1 MKRTGSQIIWETI
14 INEGIDVVFGYPGGA
29 IMPAYD
35 ALLDYTGHVHHVLV
49 RHEENAALAADS
61 YYRTTGKVGV
71 CMATSGP
78 GATNLV
84 TGLANAMMD
93 SSAIVAI
100 TGQVASHLVGSDAFQ
115 ETDVTGIT
123 LPITKHNYLV
133 TDLKELAQVLAEA
146 FYVARSGR
154 PGPVLV
160 DICKDVQQK
169 SIDYTPIKINKVRG
183 YKALR
188 KPIQQDLQTLI
199 ENAGKLIDTSKRP
212 IILAGQGIKH
222 AAAHEEFKVFVE
234 ESGIPVSTTLLGIG
248 VLDEDHPQNLRMMG
262 MHGEAYVN
270 NAIANADLLIA
281 LGMRFDDRVTG
292 NLKMYAKNAKVI
304 HVDIDPAEIGKNVPA
319 DVGIC
324 ASVRDVLPHLTE
336 TLADVQGVAKYKD
349 WYAQINEWRGDTKA
363 HDVLSFDLP
372 ANMLIAPQVMR
383 IIWEETGGDI
393 TVCTDVGQHQM
404 FETQYFQH
412 TRKNQLITSGG
423 LGTMGFALPAA
434 IGAKFGR
441 PQDEVWAIAGDGGFQ
456 MSIPELQTVIQEG
469 LNIKIAVVNNSFL
482 GMVRQWQELMHDRRY
497 SSVNMTAPDFV
508 KLAEAYRMK
517 GLRATTI
524 QEAREAIRSA
534 RAHNGPVLIE
544 FVVEQE
550 TNVFPMIQPGK
561 ALNDMTRR
569 EISLEKKYMPASMGG
584 GMDELK

>member
-35 ALLDYTGHVHHVLV
+35 ALLDYTGRVHHVLV

-160 DICKDVQQK
+160 DICKDVQQQ

-188 KPIQQDLQTLI
+188 KPIQQNLQTLI
-199 ENAGKLIDTSKRP
+199 GNAGKLIDAAKRP
-212 IILAGQGIKH
+212 VILAGQGIKH
-222 AAAHEEFKVFVE
+222 AEAHEEFKVFVE

-324 ASVRDVLPHLTE
+324 ASVREVLPHLTE
-336 TLADVQGVAKYKD
+336 TLADAQGVAKYKD
-349 WYAQINEWRGDTKA
+349 WYTQINEWRGDTKA

-524 QEAREAIRSA
+524 QEAREAIRAA

-569 EISLEKKYMPASMGG
+569 EISPEKKYMPASMGG

>member
-35 ALLDYTGHVHHVLV
+35 ALLDYTGRVHHVLV

-160 DICKDVQQK
+160 DICKDVQQQ
-169 SIDYTPIKINKVRG
+169 SIDYTPIRINKVRG

-188 KPIQQDLQTLI
+188 KPIQQNLQTLI
-199 ENAGKLIDTSKRP
+199 GNAGKLIDAAKRP
-212 IILAGQGIKH
+212 VILAGQGIKH
-222 AAAHEEFKVFVE
+222 AEAHEEFKVFVE

-324 ASVRDVLPHLTE
+324 ASVREVLPHLTE
-336 TLADVQGVAKYKD
+336 TLADAQGVAKYKD
-349 WYAQINEWRGDTKA
+349 WYTQINEWRGDTKA

-524 QEAREAIRSA
+524 QEAREAIRAA

-569 EISLEKKYMPASMGG
+569 EISPEKKYMPASMGG

>member
-1 MKRTGSQIIWETI
+1 MKLTGAQIIWESLI
-14 INEGIDVVFGYPGGA
+14 QQGSNIVFGYPGGA
-29 IMPAYD
+29 ILPAYD
-35 ALLDYTGHVHHVLV
+35 ALYDYQDRVKHVLV

-61 YYRTTGKVGV
+61 FFRATGKVGV

-93 SSAIVAI
+93 SSAVVAI

-133 TDLKELAQVLAEA
+133 NDINELAHVLAEA
-146 FYVARSGR
+146 FHIARSGR
-154 PGPVLV
+154 PGPVLI

-169 SIDYTPIKINKVRG
+169 TIEYVPVTSVQLRG
-183 YKALR
+183 YKAI
-188 KPIQQDLQTLI
+188 KPRQNQNVPSLLGQTAELI
-199 ENAGKLIDTSKRP
+199 AAAKRP

-222 AAAHEEFKVFVE
+222 ADAHEVFKAFVE
-234 ESGIPVSTTLLGIG
+234 KSGIPVATTLLGIG
-248 VLDEDHPQNLRMMG
+248 VLSEDHPLNLRMMG

-270 NAIANADLLIA
+270 QAIAGADLIIA

-292 NLKMYAKNAKVI
+292 NLKTYAKNAKVV
-304 HVDIDPAEIGKNVPA
+304 HVDIDAAEINKNVPA
-319 DVGIC
+319 EVGIV
-324 ASVRDVLPHLTE
+324 ANVKDVLPDLTSRIE
-336 TLADVQGVAKYKD
+336 KRTYHTWL
-349 WYAQINEWRGDTKA
+349 AQIEEWRQDTKF
-363 HDVLSFDLP
+363 HDVMQAELP
-372 ANMLIAPQVMR
+372 PDMLLAPQVMR
-383 IIWEETGGDI
+383 AIYDVTGGEV

-404 FETQYFQH
+404 WETQYFQH
-412 TRKNQLITSGG
+412 KRKNQLITSGG

-456 MSIPELQTVIQEG
+456 MSIPEMQTVIQEG
-469 LNIKIAVVNNSFL
+469 LDIKIAVVNNSYL

-497 SSVNMTAPDFV
+497 SSVNMSSPDFV
-508 KLAEAYRMK
+508 KLADAFGIK
-517 GLRATTI
+517 GFRARNM
-524 QEAREAIRSA
+524 QEARECIEAA
-534 RAHNGPVLIE
+534 RAHKGPTLIE

-561 ALNDMTRR
+561 SLNEMTRR
-569 EISLEKKYMPASMGG
+569 PVQPAALGG
-584 GMDELK
+584 GMDALATK

>member
-324 ASVRDVLPHLTE
+324 ASVREVLPHLTE
-336 TLADVQGVAKYKD
+336 TLADAQGVAKYKD
-349 WYAQINEWRGDTKA
+349 WYTQINEWRGDTKA

-524 QEAREAIRSA
+524 QEAREAIRAA

-569 EISLEKKYMPASMGG
+569 EISPEKKYMPASMGG

>member
-35 ALLDYTGHVHHVLV
+35 ALLDYTDRVHHVLV

-160 DICKDVQQK
+160 DICKDVQQQ

-199 ENAGKLIDTSKRP
+199 GNAGKLIDAAKRP

-324 ASVRDVLPHLTE
+324 ASVREVLPHLTE
-336 TLADVQGVAKYKD
+336 TLADAQGVAKYKD

-569 EISLEKKYMPASMGG
+569 EISPEKKYVPASMGG

>member
-14 INEGIDVVFGYPGGA
+14 INEGINVVFGYPGGA

-35 ALLDYTGHVHHVLV
+35 ALLDYTGRVHHVLV

-160 DICKDVQQK
+160 DICKDVQQQ

-188 KPIQQDLQTLI
+188 KPIQQNLQTLI
-199 ENAGKLIDTSKRP
+199 GNAGKLIDAAKRP
-212 IILAGQGIKH
+212 VILAGQGIKH
-222 AAAHEEFKVFVE
+222 AEAHEEFKVFVE

-324 ASVRDVLPHLTE
+324 ASVREVLPHLTE
-336 TLADVQGVAKYKD
+336 TLADAQGVAKYKD
-349 WYAQINEWRGDTKA
+349 WYTQINEWRGDTKA

-524 QEAREAIRSA
+524 QEAREAIRAA

-569 EISLEKKYMPASMGG
+569 EISPEKKYMPASMGG

>member
-14 INEGIDVVFGYPGGA
+14 INEGTDVVFGYPGGA

-35 ALLDYTGHVHHVLV
+35 ALLDYHDRVHHVLV

-61 YYRTTGKVGV
+61 YYRCTGKVGV

-93 SSAIVAI
+93 SSAVVAI

-115 ETDVTGIT
+115 ETDMTGIS

-133 TDLKELAQVLAEA
+133 TDLKELAAVLAEA
-146 FYVARSGR
+146 FYIARSGR

-160 DICKDVQQK
+160 DICKDVQQQ
-169 SIDYTPIKINKVRG
+169 SIEYTPIKHVKVRG

-188 KPIQQDLQTLI
+188 KPMNQDLQGLI
-199 ENAGKLIDTSKRP
+199 GKAGALVDAAKRP
-212 IILAGQGIKH
+212 VILAGQGIKH
-222 AAAHEEFKVFVE
+222 ANAHDEFKVFVE
-234 ESGIPVSTTLLGIG
+234 ESGIPVATTLLGIG

-324 ASVRDVLPHLTE
+324 ASVREVLPHLTE
-336 TLADVQGVAKYKD
+336 ALDDSQGVAKYAD
-349 WYAQINEWRGDTKA
+349 WYGQINEWRGDTQA

-372 ANMLIAPQVMR
+372 TNMLIAPQVMR
-383 IIWEETGGDI
+383 IIWEETGGQI

-412 TRKNQLITSGG
+412 RRKNQLITSGG

-434 IGAKFGR
+434 IGAKFGN
-441 PQDEVWAIAGDGGFQ
+441 PQEEVWAIAGDGGFQ

-469 LNIKIAVVNNSFL
+469 LNVKIAIINNSFL

-517 GLRATTI
+517 GLRASTI
-524 QEAREAIRSA
+524 QEAREVVREA

-569 EISLEKKYMPASMGG
+569 QITPEKKYMPASMGG
-584 GMDELK
+584 GMDDLK

>member
-35 ALLDYTGHVHHVLV
+35 ALLDYTGRVHHVLV

-160 DICKDVQQK
+160 DICKDVQQQ

-199 ENAGKLIDTSKRP
+199 GNAGKLIDAAKRP
-212 IILAGQGIKH
+212 VILAGQGIKH
-222 AAAHEEFKVFVE
+222 AEAHEEFKVFVE

-324 ASVRDVLPHLTE
+324 ASVREVLPHLTE
-336 TLADVQGVAKYKD
+336 TLADAQGVAKYKD
-349 WYAQINEWRGDTKA
+349 WYTQINEWRGDTKA

-524 QEAREAIRSA
+524 QEAREAIRAA

-569 EISLEKKYMPASMGG
+569 EISPEKKYMPASMGG

>member
-1 MKRTGSQIIWETI
+1 MKLTGAQIIWESLI
-14 INEGIDVVFGYPGGA
+14 QQGSNIVFGYPGGA
-29 IMPAYD
+29 ILPTYD
-35 ALLDYTGHVHHVLV
+35 ALYDYQDRVKHVLV

-61 YYRTTGKVGV
+61 FFRATGKVGV

-133 TDLKELAQVLAEA
+133 NDINELAHVLAEA
-146 FYVARSGR
+146 FHIARSGR
-154 PGPVLV
+154 PGPVLI

-169 SIDYTPIKINKVRG
+169 SIEYVPVTSVQLRG
-183 YKALR
+183 YKAI
-188 KPIQQDLQTLI
+188 KPKAHQNVPELLAQAADLI
-199 ENAGKLIDTSKRP
+199 RNAKKP

-222 AAAHEEFKVFVE
+222 ANAHEAFKAFVE
-234 ESGIPVSTTLLGIG
+234 KSGIPVATTLLGIG
-248 VLDEDHPQNLRMMG
+248 VLSEEHPLNLRMMG

-270 NAIANADLLIA
+270 QAIAGADLIIA

-292 NLKMYAKNAKVI
+292 NLKTYAKNARVI
-304 HVDIDPAEIGKNVPA
+304 HVDIDAAEINKNVPA
-319 DVGIC
+319 DVGIV
-324 ASVRDVLPHLTE
+324 ASVKDILPDLTSRIE
-336 TLADVQGVAKYKD
+336 KRTYHTWL
-349 WYAQINEWRGDTKA
+349 AQIDEWRQDTKF
-363 HDVLSFDLP
+363 HDVMQAELP
-372 ANMLIAPQVMR
+372 PDMLLAPQVMR
-383 IIWEETGGDI
+383 AIYDATGGEI

-404 FETQYFQH
+404 WETQYFQH
-412 TRKNQLITSGG
+412 KRKNQLITSGG

-456 MSIPELQTVIQEG
+456 MSIPEMQTVIQEG
-469 LNIKIAVVNNSFL
+469 LDIKIAVINNSFL

-497 SSVNMTAPDFV
+497 SSVNMSSPDFV
-508 KLAEAYRMK
+508 KLADAFGIK
-517 GLRATTI
+517 GFRARNL
-524 QEAREAIRSA
+524 QEARECIEAA
-534 RAHNGPVLIE
+534 RKHTGPTLIE

-561 ALNDMTRR
+561 SLNEMTRR
-569 EISLEKKYMPASMGG
+569 PVQPAALGG
-584 GMDELK
+584 GMDAVATK